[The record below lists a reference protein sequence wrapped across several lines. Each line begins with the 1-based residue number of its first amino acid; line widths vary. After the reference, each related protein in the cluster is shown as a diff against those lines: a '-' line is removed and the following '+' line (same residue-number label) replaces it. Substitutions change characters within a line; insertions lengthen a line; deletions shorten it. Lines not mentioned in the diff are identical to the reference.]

1 MTFETRVHVELQFSR
16 SRLCSHHELRDDM
29 KRAAFLADSM
39 MSENKKK
46 TYCDQLTAQFGVN
59 D

>member
-46 TYCDQLTAQFGVN
+46 NLLRPTNCTVRGK
-59 D
+59 